1 MFHPARLR
9 IILLNFPVGSRKNL
23 PLLIKALKMAKTKIP
38 LIIAGWEGWGEKS
51 WMVEIER
58 LGLQQRVFIRGYV
71 DDEDLA
77 RLYSGA
83 RALVYPSMY
92 EGFGLPLLEAMA
104 CGCPVI
110 CSNAAS
116 LPEVAGNA
124 AALFDAHDPEALARE
139 IDRLID
145 ESEFRNGLIRK
156 GFDRSAQFN
165 WGKSA
170 QKTVDV
176 FRKVSGQE

>member
-1 MFHPARLR
+1 
-9 IILLNFPVGSRKNL
+9 VGSLEPRKNL
-23 PLLIKALKMAKTKIP
+23 SLLIKALGMVKTTIP
-38 LIIAGWEGWGEKS
+38 LIMAGWEGWGDKP
-51 WMVEIER
+51 WMAEIER
-58 LGLQQRVFIRGYV
+58 QGLQQRVFVTGYV

-83 RALVYPSMY
+83 RALVYPSLY

-124 AALFDAHDPEALARE
+124 AVLFHPNDYKALAKG
-139 IDRLID
+139 IDRLIED
-145 ESEFRNGLIRK
+145 SEFRNDLIRK
-156 GFDRSAQFN
+156 GFGRSAQFN
-165 WGKSA
+165 WRQSA

-176 FRKVSGQE
+176 FRKVSREK